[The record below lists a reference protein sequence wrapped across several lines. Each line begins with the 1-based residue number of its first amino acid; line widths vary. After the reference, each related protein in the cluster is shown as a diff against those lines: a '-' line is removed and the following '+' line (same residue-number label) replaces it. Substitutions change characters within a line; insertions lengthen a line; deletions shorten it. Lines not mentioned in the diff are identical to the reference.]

1 MVPAQLDGLL
11 DLGPRFELPRAVRA
25 ILTGGAAASSR
36 LLRSCAERGWPVLT
50 SYGLTEAC
58 SQVATQKPGTPY
70 GAERGVGVP
79 LPGISVRIEQGVI
92 HIQGATLAGGYLGAG
107 AEELIDPRVG
117 FRTRD
122 LGRIDAAGELHVLG
136 RVDDLIISGGENVV
150 PWEVEAAL
158 QGCPGVLEACVFGVS
173 DPRWGEVVAAG
184 LRTRADDDVG
194 SLIASVQLEA
204 RQRLAPFRRPRYYV
218 CVPEFILGKNGKLDR
233 RETAR
238 ALRTQIERAPERH
251 RAPAE

>member
-1 MVPAQLDGLL
+1 
-11 DLGPRFELPRAVRA
+11 
-25 ILTGGAAASSR
+25 
-36 LLRSCAERGWPVLT
+36 
-50 SYGLTEAC
+50 
-58 SQVATQKPGTPY
+58 
-70 GAERGVGVP
+70 
-79 LPGISVRIEQGVI
+79 VRIEEGVI
-92 HIQGATLAGGYLGAG
+92 HIQGATLAGGYLGVG
-107 AEELIDPRVG
+107 AEELIDPHVG

-158 QGCPGVLEACVFGVS
+158 QGCPGVLEACVFGLS

-184 LRTRADDDVG
+184 LRIRADDDVA
-194 SLIASVQLEA
+194 SRIASVHGEA

-251 RAPAE
+251 SAPTD